1 MEYRKY
7 RIGDLKERI
16 RESAEKTKSVSKRSV
31 LEAKEKNEFEPV
43 FGKNVPSDNKKI
55 NTQAYN
61 DIKKETG
68 AYDGGLGSYSHSKK
82 GEALTPANN
91 RGMADLDYDSISKPF
106 KDKVNAQLKGYPS
119 AENEKLHEKDDTFGN
134 AYYDSNNLSKD
145 IAKHAKE
152 AKKEKD
158 KSKTDGLVSS
168 KYKNETEK
176 NSDTMF
182 ESKKINKIQFKHT
195 QFLSEG
201 HMLSKVPDE
210 FKVEGKRFI
219 MKDTADNEYLVEW
232 TAKQPNVT
240 KRINKTQVNEE
251 MNRIKS
257 LYDYKSKD
265 YFTTTN
271 AQSRVNENKEFS
283 DMIKK
288 ARQLMK

>member
-1 MEYRKY
+1 MNRKY
-7 RIGDLKERI
+7 NVGDLKRVV
-16 RESAEKTKSVSKRSV
+16 REAVETKK
-31 LEAKEKNEFEPV
+31 EFEPV
-43 FGKNVPSDNKKI
+43 FGKNVPKDNKKI
-55 NTQAYN
+55 NDEAYKS
-61 DIKKETG
+61 IKKETE
-68 AYDGGLGSYSHSKK
+68 AYDGGLGSERKK
-82 GEALTPANN
+82 GNSVTPANN
-91 RGMADLDYDSISKPF
+91 RGMSDLDYDSISKPF
-106 KDKVNAQLKGYPS
+106 KDKVKSQIKGYPS
-119 AENEKLHEKDDTFGN
+119 VENEKLHKNESFGN

-145 IAKHAKE
+145 IANHAKD

-168 KYKNETEK
+168 KYKKETEE

-182 ESKKINKIQFKHT
+182 ESKKISKIQFKHT

-240 KRINKTQVNEE
+240 KKLNKTQVNEE
-251 MNRIKS
+251 MNRIKA
-257 LYDYKSKD
+257 LYGYKSKD

-271 AQSRVNENKEFS
+271 PQSRVNENKEFS
-283 DMIKK
+283 DMINK

>member
-1 MEYRKY
+1 MEYKKY

-16 RESAEKTKSVSKRSV
+16 RENAEKSKSVSKRSV

-68 AYDGGLGSYSHSKK
+68 AYDGGLGSYAHKQK
-82 GEALTPANN
+82 GGTLTPANN
-91 RGMADLDYDSISKPF
+91 RGMSDLDYDSISKPF
-106 KDKVNAQLKGYPS
+106 KDKVKSQIKGYPS
-119 AENEKLHEKDDTFGN
+119 AEAEKLHKNDEFGN
-134 AYYDSNNLSKD
+134 AYYDSNNLSKS
-145 IAKHAKE
+145 IADHAKE

-168 KYKNETEK
+168 KYKKETEE

-182 ESKKINKIQFKHT
+182 ESKKISKIQFKHT
-195 QFLSEG
+195 QFISEG

-219 MKDTADNEYLVEW
+219 MKDNSDNEYLVEW
-232 TAKQPNVT
+232 AEKPNVT
-240 KRINKTQVNEE
+240 KKLNKTQVNEE
-251 MNRIKS
+251 MNRIKA
-257 LYDYKSKD
+257 LYGYKSAD
-265 YFTTTN
+265 YFTSTN
-271 AQSRVNENKEFS
+271 AQSRISENKEFS
-283 DMIKK
+283 DMLNK

>member
-1 MEYRKY
+1 MEKKY
-7 RIGDLKERI
+7 KIGDLKAKLRENLER
-16 RESAEKTKSVSKRSV
+16 SKSVSTKSV
-31 LEAKEKNEFEPV
+31 LEAKNEFEPV
-43 FGKNVPSDNKKI
+43 FGKNVPQDNKKI
-55 NTQAYN
+55 NTQAYS

-68 AYDGGLGSYSHSKK
+68 DYDGGLGSDRHKK
-82 GEALTPANN
+82 GESVTTANN
-91 RGMADLDYDSISKPF
+91 RGMSDLDYDSISKPF
-106 KDKVNAQLKGYPS
+106 KDKVKSQLKGYTS
-119 AENEKLHEKDDTFGN
+119 AENEKLHKNDEFGN

-145 IAKHAKE
+145 IADHAKE

-176 NSDTMF
+176 STEDMF
-182 ESKKINKIQFKHT
+182 ESKKISKIQFKHT

-232 TAKQPNVT
+232 TDKKPNVT
-240 KRINKTQVNEE
+240 KKFNKTLVNEE

-257 LYDYKSKD
+257 LYGYKSKD

-271 AQSRVNENKEFS
+271 SQSRMNESKEFS
-283 DMIKK
+283 DMLNK
-288 ARQLMK
+288 ARKLMK

>member
-1 MEYRKY
+1 MEYKKY
-7 RIGDLKERI
+7 KIGDLKKSI
-16 RESAEKTKSVSKRSV
+16 REQVEKNKSVSKESV
-31 LEAKEKNEFEPV
+31 LEAKNEFEPV
-43 FGKNVPSDNKKI
+43 FGKNVPQDNKKI
-55 NTQAYN
+55 NSQAYN

-68 AYDGGLGSYSHSKK
+68 AYDGGLGSYRSKK

-91 RGMADLDYDSISKPF
+91 RGMSDLDYDSISKPF
-106 KDKVNAQLKGYPS
+106 KEKVSAQLKGYPS
-119 AENEKLHEKDDTFGN
+119 KENEKLHEKDEAFGN

-145 IAKHAKE
+145 IADHAKE

-158 KSKTDGLVSS
+158 RSKTDGLVSS
-168 KYKNETEK
+168 KYKAETEK

-182 ESKKINKIQFKHT
+182 ESKKISKIQFKHT

-210 FKVEGKRFI
+210 FKVDGKKFI

-232 TAKQPNVT
+232 TDKTPNVT
-240 KRINKTQVNEE
+240 KRLNKTMVNEE
-251 MNRIKS
+251 MNRIKA
-257 LYDYKSKD
+257 LYGYKSKD

-271 AQSRVNENKEFS
+271 SQSRMNENKEFS
-283 DMIKK
+283 DMLNK